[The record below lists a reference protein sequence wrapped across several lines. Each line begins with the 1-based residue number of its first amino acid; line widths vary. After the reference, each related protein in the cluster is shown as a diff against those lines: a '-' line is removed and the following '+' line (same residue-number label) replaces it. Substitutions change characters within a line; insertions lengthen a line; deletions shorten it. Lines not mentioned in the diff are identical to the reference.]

1 MFVNV
6 TVQVV
11 ILFILI
17 LVGVALAKIKIL
29 NENACKGMADVV
41 LVLATP
47 CVIVQSFIREF
58 DKSSLKTLLLSFL
71 IGVGAHLLFII
82 ASRILIKDN
91 DKRKEKVLQFGIIF
105 ANCGYMSIPLQQA
118 LLGDDGVF
126 IASAYIAIFNI
137 FMWSYGLY
145 IMGGDKVKISAKKLL
160 LNPGIIAV
168 SVGLIIFLLSI
179 PVPSIIKAP
188 IGYLASLNTPL
199 PMIIIGYY
207 LAKSNILKT
216 FKDIK
221 CILAMALRL
230 VVLPL
235 LALLALWVF
244 GVRDTI
250 LVSSVISICSP
261 VAAAT
266 TMFSA
271 KYDADTET
279 SANLVS
285 VSTLISIITMPL
297 IVTLAQYI
305 S

>member
-1 MFVNV
+1 MFINV

-17 LVGVALAKIKIL
+17 LVGVVLAKAKIL
-29 NENACKGMADVV
+29 NENACKGMTDVV
-41 LVLATP
+41 LILATP
-47 CVIVQSFIREF
+47 CVILQSFIREF
-58 DKSSLKTLLLSFL
+58 DKSSLKTLLMSFL
-71 IGVGAHLLFII
+71 IATGSHILFII
-82 ASRILIKDN
+82 ASRIFVKDD

-145 IMGGDKVKISAKKLL
+145 LMGGDQVKISAVKMIV
-160 LNPGIIAV
+160 NPGIIAV
-168 SVGLIIFLLSI
+168 GIGLIVFLLSI

-188 IGYLASLNTPL
+188 IGYLAALNTPL

-207 LAKSNILKT
+207 LSKSDIFKT

-221 CILAMALRL
+221 CILAMCLRL
-230 VVLPL
+230 IVLPL
-235 LALLALWVF
+235 IALFILWVCK
-244 GVRDTI
+244 VKDTI
-250 LVSSVISICSP
+250 LVSSAISLCSP
-261 VAAAT
+261 AAAAT

-271 KYDADTET
+271 KYGADTET